1 MLCGDVRNDRSVATG
16 ADTKNR
22 KGNIMPDKK
31 PPALKVMIDGKE
43 REVSYEELALSNNLA
58 QEALVRLLVDK
69 KIIDAKELL
78 DYMQKIKQERYRPMP
93 PEK

>member
-1 MLCGDVRNDRSVATG
+1 MAEQ
-16 ADTKNR
+16 
-22 KGNIMPDKK
+22 K
-31 PPALKVMIDGKE
+31 PPPLRVMIDGKE

-58 QEALVRLLVDK
+58 QEALVRLLVDRG
-69 KIIDAKELL
+69 IIDAEDLL

>member
-1 MLCGDVRNDRSVATG
+1 M
-16 ADTKNR
+16 ADKR
-22 KGNIMPDKK
+22 

-43 REVSYEELALSNNLA
+43 REVTYEELALSNNLA

-93 PEK
+93 PGE